1 MAKILMIVPEQHCSL
16 SVQGR
21 SLHAQDLL
29 SVRFAATVLCRDSQG
44 QTEAIML
51 FLQKTVIKWSLLEC

>member
-1 MAKILMIVPEQHCSL
+1 MAKTILKIDPEQHCSV

-29 SVRFAATVLCRDSQG
+29 SVRFVASA
-44 QTEAIML
+44 
-51 FLQKTVIKWSLLEC
+51 FL